1 VREFITFSRHC
12 DYNLPVFVGHSLFF
26 KEFCSKRISAV
37 MCRKRPHL
45 SANLKRYRLSN
56 ASLLAVTVKYADLD
70 NGCSEA
76 VVVDADLIFGGGF
89 HGLKLAHEKTGKA
102 AAGRYSAEAV
112 GAGPAS
118 KSLCVCVR
126 LWCWDKLQLHLQ
138 CSVAKVCAIKLLLQL
153 LWCWCAR
160 YRVIASTCSSSS
172 NRYTIARRGYAAVR
186 SRAELSLQCNLPL
199 MCYCCAQMMRT

>member
-1 VREFITFSRHC
+1 MQETVDRVREFITFSRHC

-56 ASLLAVTVKYADLD
+56 ASLLAVTVKYVDLD

-118 KSLCVCVR
+118 KSLCAPVSGLVY
-126 LWCWDKLQLHLQ
+126 WYKLQLHLQ
-138 CSVAKVCAIKLLLQL
+138 CSVASLCDIRLLLQL
-153 LWCWCAR
+153 L
-160 YRVIASTCSSSS
+160 
-172 NRYTIARRGYAAVR
+172 
-186 SRAELSLQCNLPL
+186 
-199 MCYCCAQMMRT
+199 